1 MCWKLLE
8 VLTDIVSAV
17 IAHLIGTW
25 QICDNEA
32 VQILL
37 ELAQGPLNWV
47 VFKLFQL
54 TLTK

>member
-1 MCWKLLE
+1 MLE

-25 QICDNEA
+25 QICDNGA
-32 VQILL
+32 VHILL